1 MIMDTSDVSFSTRS
15 TRKASGSLIAAC
27 GRSWTYTRAKT
38 PLRDHQ
44 TAIGVIVTA
53 ISIEAILM
61 MVVAVD
67 LEALAS
73 RPVTSRSSPMAEAV
87 AAVVETMIIRTE

>member
-1 MIMDTSDVSFSTRS
+1 MIMDTSNVSFSTRS
-15 TRKASGSLIAAC
+15 TRKAFGSLIVAC
-27 GRSWTYTRAKT
+27 GRFWTYTRVKT
-38 PLRDHQ
+38 PQRDHQ

-67 LEALAS
+67 LGALAS
-73 RPVTSRSSPMAEAV
+73 LPVSSRSSPMAEAV
-87 AAVVETMIIRTE
+87 AAAVGAMIIRTE